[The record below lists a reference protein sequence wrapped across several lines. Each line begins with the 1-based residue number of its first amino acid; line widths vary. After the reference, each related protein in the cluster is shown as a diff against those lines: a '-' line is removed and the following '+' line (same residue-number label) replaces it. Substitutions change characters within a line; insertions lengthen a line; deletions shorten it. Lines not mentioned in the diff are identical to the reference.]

1 MVVRANLRFRFAAA
15 VLTRLEVSGFKNLVG
30 LEVDF
35 GPFTCIAGPN
45 GTGKSNVFDA
55 IQFLSLLAQHP
66 IMEAAQLVRSTTG
79 RSSDPKDLLFAQ
91 GEHQS
96 SEMSLA
102 AEMIVPQ
109 IVTDDFGREAIVTS
123 TFLRYEVRLAYESA
137 SSGFGSL
144 GRLVLLHESLDYIRK
159 TDAPK
164 HIPWASP
171 AFRDAVIVNGRKSQ
185 SGFISTDENDDGVR
199 TINVHQDAGSR
210 GQPRPSPAKTAPR
223 TIVCTTN
230 TASDPTVLAAR
241 REMQAWRAIAL
252 EPTAMRSPD
261 DFSAPSQIA
270 SNGAHM
276 AATLYRLAVLTP
288 PAEQEVAGESYT
300 EEVYASVAR
309 RLSKL
314 IDARDVRVDRDDKRE
329 LLTLELRHGT
339 GGFFP
344 ARSLSDGTLRF
355 LALSL
360 LDADPSVEGVI
371 TMEEPENGIHPERL
385 PAMVELL
392 RGIAVD
398 PSDAPSPDNPL
409 RQVIVNTHSPGF
421 VQLQDKE
428 DLLLAKTALVS
439 DGDYPARVLRLRPL
453 AGSWRSKRSSGSV
466 GKGGIIAYLSRPP
479 GAQLDLGA
487 WQATSAHDAD

>member
-123 TFLRYEVRLAYESA
+123 TFLCYEVRLAYESA

-241 REMQAWRAIAL
+241 RE
-252 EPTAMRSPD
+252 
-261 DFSAPSQIA
+261 
-270 SNGAHM
+270 
-276 AATLYRLAVLTP
+276 
-288 PAEQEVAGESYT
+288 
-300 EEVYASVAR
+300 
-309 RLSKL
+309 
-314 IDARDVRVDRDDKRE
+314 
-329 LLTLELRHGT
+329 
-339 GGFFP
+339 
-344 ARSLSDGTLRF
+344 
-355 LALSL
+355 
-360 LDADPSVEGVI
+360 
-371 TMEEPENGIHPERL
+371 
-385 PAMVELL
+385 
-392 RGIAVD
+392 
-398 PSDAPSPDNPL
+398 
-409 RQVIVNTHSPGF
+409 
-421 VQLQDKE
+421 
-428 DLLLAKTALVS
+428 
-439 DGDYPARVLRLRPL
+439 
-453 AGSWRSKRSSGSV
+453 
-466 GKGGIIAYLSRPP
+466 
-479 GAQLDLGA
+479 
-487 WQATSAHDAD
+487 